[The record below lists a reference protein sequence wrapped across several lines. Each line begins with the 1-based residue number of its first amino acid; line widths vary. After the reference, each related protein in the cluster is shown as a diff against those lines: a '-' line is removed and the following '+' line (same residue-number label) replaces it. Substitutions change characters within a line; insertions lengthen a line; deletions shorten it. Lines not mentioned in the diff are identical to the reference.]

1 MFNTLRQQFRMMPG
15 GQKKAIIIIAIIIC
29 AAVIF
34 IISYSLD
41 FLHIN
46 FRFFSKTTVENARED
61 DIKKMTPQ
69 SAFDMALGRAREWQP
84 DAQLSFL
91 GANTSSEIGRS
102 DSWRMIFVSER
113 AKGKGFVVT
122 IENKAIVAVQETL
135 YRGPAADFPANIISS
150 DEAIAQVRA
159 IPGYR
164 DVPILGIEAIYGPAE
179 KAWYWG
185 VRTSKGVV
193 TIEAK
198 KH

>member
-1 MFNTLRQQFRMMPG
+1 
-15 GQKKAIIIIAIIIC
+15 
-29 AAVIF
+29 
-34 IISYSLD
+34 
-41 FLHIN
+41 
-46 FRFFSKTTVENARED
+46 
-61 DIKKMTPQ
+61 
-69 SAFDMALGRAREWQP
+69 
-84 DAQLSFL
+84 
-91 GANTSSEIGRS
+91 
-102 DSWRMIFVSER
+102 MIFVSER

-159 IPGYR
+159 TPGYR

>member
-1 MFNTLRQQFRMMPG
+1 MMPE
-15 GQKKAIIIIAIIIC
+15 GQKKAIIVIAIIIC

-46 FRFFSKTTVENARED
+46 FRFFGKTAIENPRED

-102 DSWRMIFVSER
+102 DSWRMIFVSEQ
-113 AKGKGFVVT
+113 AKGKGLVVT
-122 IENKAIVAVQETL
+122 IENKAVVAVQETL

-159 IPGYR
+159 TLGYR